1 MKNLLAKKDIKEKI
15 KIALKEDFGRY
26 GDITSKVLI
35 SKKTKLKASIFAK
48 ENAIVCGT
56 EFAVQTFKALNSK
69 IKIKVLKKDGSKVV
83 KGNKIIDVNGD
94 AQSILI
100 AERTALNFLGFMSG
114 IATKTRKFVDIAAP
128 YGVKIYS
135 TRKTIAGV
143 RQIQKYALTIGGA
156 HVNRASLSDF
166 YFIKDNH
173 LGNKEGIVENIK
185 KIKKSKLKRKIT
197 VEIDTI
203 KQLKKILNQKIDI
216 VLLDN
221 MSEKQISQCLKIVK
235 KKFLCEASGNINLKN
250 IKSYAKTKV
259 DRISIGQLT
268 HSIENVDFGL
278 EI

>member
-1 MKNLLAKKDIKEKI
+1 MKNLLAKKDIKKKI
-15 KIALKEDFGRY
+15 KIALKEDFGKY

-35 SKKTKLKASIFAK
+35 SKKTKLKASIVAK

-135 TRKTIAGV
+135 TRKTIAGM
-143 RQIQKYALTIGGA
+143 RQIQKYVSVSSQQLFF
-156 HVNRASLSDF
+156 SL
-166 YFIKDNH
+166 
-173 LGNKEGIVENIK
+173 NK
-185 KIKKSKLKRKIT
+185 
-197 VEIDTI
+197 
-203 KQLKKILNQKIDI
+203 
-216 VLLDN
+216 
-221 MSEKQISQCLKIVK
+221 
-235 KKFLCEASGNINLKN
+235 F
-250 IKSYAKTKV
+250 
-259 DRISIGQLT
+259 
-268 HSIENVDFGL
+268 
-278 EI
+278 

>member
-1 MKNLLAKKDIKEKI
+1 MKNLLAKKDIKKKI
-15 KIALKEDFGRY
+15 KIALKEDFGKY

-35 SKKTKLKASIFAK
+35 SKKTKLKASIVAK

-83 KGNKIIDVNGD
+83 KGNKFIDVNGD

-114 IATKTRKFVDIAAP
+114 IATKTTKFVEIAAP

-135 TRKTIAGV
+135 TRKTIAGM
-143 RQIQKYALTIGGA
+143 RQVQKYALKIGGA
-156 HVNRASLSDF
+156 HENRTSLADF
-166 YFIKDNH
+166 YFIKD
-173 LGNKEGIVENIK
+173 KEGLVENIK

-235 KKFLCEASGNINLKN
+235 NKFLCEASGNINLKN

>member
-35 SKKTKLKASIFAK
+35 SKKTKLKASIVAK

-114 IATKTRKFVDIAAP
+114 
-128 YGVKIYS
+128 
-135 TRKTIAGV
+135 
-143 RQIQKYALTIGGA
+143 L
-156 HVNRASLSDF
+156 SL
-166 YFIKDNH
+166 IH
-173 LGNKEGIVENIK
+173 I
-185 KIKKSKLKRKIT
+185 
-197 VEIDTI
+197 
-203 KQLKKILNQKIDI
+203 
-216 VLLDN
+216 
-221 MSEKQISQCLKIVK
+221 
-235 KKFLCEASGNINLKN
+235 
-250 IKSYAKTKV
+250 
-259 DRISIGQLT
+259 
-268 HSIENVDFGL
+268 
-278 EI
+278 

>member
-1 MKNLLAKKDIKEKI
+1 MKNLLAKKDIKKKI
-15 KIALKEDFGRY
+15 KIALKEDFGKY

-35 SKKTKLKASIFAK
+35 SKKTKLKASIVAK

-135 TRKTIAGV
+135 TRKTIAGM
-143 RQIQKYALTIGGA
+143 RQVQKYAYG
-156 HVNRASLSDF
+156 
-166 YFIKDNH
+166 
-173 LGNKEGIVENIK
+173 GIVNKPTLFPMKNGIGLMGEAGAEAILPLRRGSNGKLGVQSTGGGFGNI
-185 KIKKSKLKRKIT
+185 
-197 VEIDTI
+197 VVNVD
-203 KQLKKILNQKIDI
+203 
-216 VLLDN
+216 
-221 MSEKQISQCLKIVK
+221 
-235 KKFLCEASGNINLKN
+235 ASGSSVEGSQEGGRELGRVIAVAIQSELVKQKRPGG
-250 IKSYAKTKV
+250 ILA
-259 DRISIGQLT
+259 
-268 HSIENVDFGL
+268 
-278 EI
+278 

>member
-35 SKKTKLKASIFAK
+35 SKKTKIKASIVAK

-69 IKIKVLKKDGSKVV
+69 IKIKVLKKVGSKVV

-135 TRKTIAGV
+135 TRKTIAGM

-173 LGNKEGIVENIK
+173 LGNEEGIVENIK

-197 VEIDTI
+197 VEIDNLN
-203 KQLKKILNQKIDI
+203 QLKKIIGLKFDRI
-216 VLLDN
+216 LFDN
-221 MSEKQISQCLKIVK
+221 MKTNTIKTAVK
-235 KKFLCEASGNINLKN
+235 LFN
-250 IKSYAKTKV
+250 
-259 DRISIGQLT
+259 
-268 HSIENVDFGL
+268 
-278 EI
+278 